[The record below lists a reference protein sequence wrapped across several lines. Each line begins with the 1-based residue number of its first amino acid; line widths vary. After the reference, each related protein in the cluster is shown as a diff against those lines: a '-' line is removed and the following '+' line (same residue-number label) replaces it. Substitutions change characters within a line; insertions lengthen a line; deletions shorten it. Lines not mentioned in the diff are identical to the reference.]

1 MANRELTPWS
11 GSRGLQPFGRDPF
24 NLFRREIDRLFDDFL
39 APAEPRSFAA
49 PATSAAVWPTIDVH
63 ETDQAYTVT
72 AEAPGLEQKDIALD
86 LRDNVL
92 SISGEKRQERKEEEG
107 GRTYAE
113 RFYGKFQRT
122 IPFGAEV
129 DSDKVEATFKNGVL
143 TVSLPK
149 NAKAQEK
156 SRRIEIRP
164 Q

>member
-49 PATSAAVWPTIDVH
+49 PAVAAAVWPTIDVH